1 VLNEQRC
8 ILVVT
13 HDNRIF
19 EFADRI
25 MQMEDGRITG
35 IRSGAWAEAHEPQ

>member
-1 VLNEQRC
+1 
-8 ILVVT
+8 VVT

-25 MQMEDGRITG
+25 AHMNDGLVTHV
-35 IRSGAWAEAHEPQ
+35 EAKGGTN